1 MKKEVLNPHKVFTDL
16 KINAM
21 KRILILV
28 LLVFFGFIPSSMNAQ
43 SAEIQQL
50 ILNIEKLSQFKKI
63 LSDMKRGYE
72 LLSGGYKTVKDMSE
86 GNFSLHKTFLDAL
99 MQVSPTV
106 KNYKRVGDIVNYQ
119 ILLVKESKK
128 GLNRFLKS
136 ESFREQEINYFEKVY
151 GNLLNQS
158 LRNLD
163 ELTIVITADKLRM
176 SDDERLQAI
185 DNIYMEMQDK
195 LLFLRDFNI
204 SSSIL
209 VLQRAKEKK
218 DVYASKELLDLK
230 N

>member
-1 MKKEVLNPHKVFTDL
+1 MKIEVLNPHKVFTDL

-28 LLVFFGFIPSSMNAQ
+28 FLVSFGFIPSSINGQ

-63 LSDMKRGYE
+63 LSDMKKGYE

-86 GNFSLHKTFLDAL
+86 GNFNLHKTFLDAL

-106 KNYKRVGDIVNYQ
+106 KNYKRIGDIVNYQ

-136 ESFREQEINYFEKVY
+136 ESFSQQEINYFEKVY

-163 ELTIVITADKLRM
+163 ELTMVITADKLRM

-195 LLFLRDFNI
+195 LLFLRDFNK